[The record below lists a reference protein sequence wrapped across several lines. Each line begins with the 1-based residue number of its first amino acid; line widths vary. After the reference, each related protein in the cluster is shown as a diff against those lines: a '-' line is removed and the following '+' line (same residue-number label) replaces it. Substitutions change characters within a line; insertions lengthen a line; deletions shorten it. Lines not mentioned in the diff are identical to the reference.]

1 MKRSILVL
9 SFLVLVALLAAGGAS
24 AAGTPSGANYNYQWL
39 TDSDGD
45 GIPNCKDPD
54 YAPPQD
60 GSGFQRGKVK
70 NTTTLGEYSFRT
82 SWNWR
87 LALMLGP
94 WLPKIGLGSASG
106 FGPGDGTGNGGEGPA
121 DGTGHGPGPGDGTGD
136 CDGGGPYGLT
146 LRVGR

>member
-9 SFLVLVALLAAGGAS
+9 SFLMLIALLAAGSAS

-45 GIPNCKDPD
+45 GIPNCEDPD
-54 YAPPQD
+54 YTPPLD
-60 GSGFQRGKVK
+60 GSGFQRGNVK
-70 NTTTLGEYSFRT
+70 NTTASSEFSFRY

-87 LALMLGP
+87 LALMLGGWMP
-94 WLPKIGLGSASG
+94 NISLVPASG
-106 FGPGDGTGNGGEGPA
+106 YGPGDGTGTGDGPQ
-121 DGTGHGPGPGDGTGD
+121 DGTGYGPGGGTGDGD

-146 LRVGR
+146 LRVKR